1 MTKIAT
7 LRMHVVG
14 ITPRTNW
21 VFVEL
26 ATGDGITGFGEASL
40 NGWEPLLL
48 AYADKLLAPLQGA
61 DATALVRATR
71 YLPHSPGGLVAHAV
85 RSALEQAWVDNQARR
100 AGVPVSGFIGGA
112 RRDTVAVYAN
122 INRAT
127 TDRSPAGCA
136 AAARDAVAAGFRA
149 VKIAPF
155 DGVVAEDRAS
165 APFEAGVDAGIERVM
180 AMRAAVGPD
189 VELMADCHWR
199 LDEAAALRVIEAL
212 APANLYWLE
221 CPVSEHVSQ
230 LDTIARLRER
240 AHQHGMRLAG
250 AETVSGVDAV
260 APMLARG
267 CYDVIMPDL
276 KYCGGYAGML
286 AISREAARHHV
297 HVSPHNPSGPIC
309 NFGSVHACA
318 AMEACLS
325 LEYQLAE
332 SPLYTELVGGAAPA
346 LEHGCFVVP
355 DVPGVGATLDPA
367 VVTAH
372 PWRALR
378 ANAGLDERL
387 G

>member
-1 MTKIAT
+1 MTRITA
-7 LRMHVVG
+7 LRTHAVG

-26 ATGDGITGFGEASL
+26 VTDDGITGVGEATL

-48 AYADKLLAPLQGA
+48 AYADRLRAELEGAAVSALA
-61 DATALVRATR
+61 RATR
-71 YLPHSPGGLVAHAV
+71 YLPHLPGGLVAHAV

-100 AGVPVSGFIGGA
+100 AGVPVHAFLGGA
-112 RRDTVAVYAN
+112 ARGTVAVYAN

-136 AAARDAVAAGFRA
+136 AGARGAVDAGFRA

-165 APFEAGVDAGIERVM
+165 TPFDARVDAAIERVF
-180 AMRAAVGPD
+180 AMRDAVGPD
-189 VELMADCHWR
+189 VQLMADCHWR

-221 CPVSEHVSQ
+221 CPVSERE
-230 LDTIARLRER
+230 LDALARLRAR
-240 AHQHGMRLAG
+240 AHGHGMRLAG
-250 AETVSGVDAV
+250 AEMITGVDAV
-260 APMLARG
+260 APLLARG

-276 KYCGGYAGML
+276 KYCGGHAGML
-286 AISREAARHHV
+286 AIATEAQRHGV
-297 HVSPHNPSGPIC
+297 QVSPHNPSGPIC
-309 NFGSVHACA
+309 NFGSLHACA
-318 AMEACLS
+318 AMAENLS

-346 LEHGCFVVP
+346 LRDGCFVVP
-355 DVPGVGATLDPA
+355 DTPGVGAELDA
-367 VVTAH
+367 VVMAAH
-372 PWRALR
+372 PWRALPPG
-378 ANAGLDERL
+378 AGLDERL

>member
-1 MTKIAT
+1 MTKIAA
-7 LRMHVVG
+7 LRTHAVG

-26 ATGDGITGFGEASL
+26 ATDDGITGVGEASL

-48 AYADKLLAPLQGA
+48 AYAEKLFAPLRGA
-61 DATALVRATR
+61 EASALARATR

-100 AGVPVSGFIGGA
+100 AVAPVSGFLGGA

-127 TDRSPAGCA
+127 TERSPAGCA
-136 AAARDAVAAGFRA
+136 AGARHAVAAGFRA

-155 DGVVAEDRAS
+155 DGVIAEDRAGT
-165 APFEAGVDAGIERVM
+165 PFDARVDAGVARVL
-180 AMRAAVGPD
+180 AMREAVGPD

-199 LDEAAALRVIEAL
+199 LDEGAALRVIEAL

-221 CPVSEHVSQ
+221 CPVSEHASQ
-230 LDTIARLRER
+230 LDAIARLRAR

-250 AETVSGVDAV
+250 AETVTGVDAV

-286 AISREAARHHV
+286 AIAREAGRHNV
-297 HVSPHNPSGPIC
+297 HVSPHNPTGPIC
-309 NFGSVHACA
+309 NLGSLHACA
-318 AMEACLS
+318 AMDACLS

-332 SPLYTELVGGAAPA
+332 SPLYTELVDGVAPA
-346 LEHGCFVVP
+346 LAGGCFVVP
-355 DVPGVGATLDPA
+355 KTPGVGATLDHE
-367 VVTAH
+367 VVVAH
-372 PWRALR
+372 PWRALPS
-378 ANAGLDERL
+378 NAGLDERL